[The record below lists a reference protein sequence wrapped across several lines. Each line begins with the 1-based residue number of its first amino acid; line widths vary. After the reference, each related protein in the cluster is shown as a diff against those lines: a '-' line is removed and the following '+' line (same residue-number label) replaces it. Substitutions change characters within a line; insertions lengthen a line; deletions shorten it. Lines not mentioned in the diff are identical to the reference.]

1 MIMSESPT
9 GKTTSLKVSKKEKQL
24 KILEGKNRVEETKE
38 TKKYLVH
45 FSLRS
50 S

>member
-1 MIMSESPT
+1 MSESPT

-24 KILEGKNRVEETKE
+24 KILEGKNRVEETK
-38 TKKYLVH
+38 KYLVH
-45 FSLRS
+45 FSIFSLRS